1 MNTLRDFVHA
11 TRAGATAITAAVVTL
26 MTVAGSAFV
35 IDHNW
40 LVDQRDTLKNGSD
53 AGSVAA
59 TKHMSRLLTD
69 RPQIGDAELKAALDE
84 VVRRY
89 VVLNLQ
95 HLSEERRDLAM
106 ATLVVDVTPDRSTRT
121 VDTFVQADLGGTL
134 LATHLPMLS
143 GSETANVVTVVRAL
157 VEQTRISAEVV
168 LAIDMS
174 SSMSLGVD
182 GSRSVPE
189 SSSRMGVVKRA
200 ARELVD
206 VLDPSP
212 SHRIAVGLAPW
223 SYSVRLDADMQT
235 RWASNGWVRYPTSRH
250 YPVPYG
256 VSYGMSSPAGITQTL
271 ASTPPGTWRGCLDE
285 HRVVRDSHAE
295 WPPTSRLLDSPE
307 TLAFAQLFFP
317 AFRNYVHDC
326 HSLPLPDGFSS
337 QFCYTEARAAGQTV
351 RPEQFSCRWQ
361 GTPLLA
367 LTSDKTALD
376 RAIDSLRPDGR
387 GTYSTLGILWA
398 QRMLSRDW
406 RHVWGDSVH
415 PLDPGDPD
423 NEGLRKVIVL
433 LTDGE
438 DIYCGSDPGSCL
450 TSDMGIDRT
459 EACTLAKAQG
469 TEIFVIAAM
478 PPDQIS
484 SGMAEALRS
493 CSSEGEGGDGTY
505 VYINNSNATSLRD
518 AFVSIAHQ
526 LREARRVY

>member
-40 LVDQRDTLKNGSD
+40 LVDQRDTLKYGSD
-53 AGSVAA
+53 AGSIAA
-59 TKHMSRLLTD
+59 TVHMSRLLTD

-95 HLSEERRDLAM
+95 HLPEERRDLAT
-106 ATLVVDVTPDRSTRT
+106 ATLVVDVTPHRDART

-143 GSETANVVTVVRAL
+143 GAETANATSVRTL
-157 VEQTRISAEVV
+157 VEQTRIAAEVV

-174 SSMSLGVD
+174 SSMLRGVN
-182 GSRSVPE
+182 GRRSVPE

-206 VLDPSP
+206 VLEPSA
-212 SHRIAVGLAPW
+212 SHRIAVGLVPW
-223 SYSVRLDADMQT
+223 SFSVRLDADMQT
-235 RWASNGWVRYPTSRH
+235 RWAYSGWVKYPASRH

-256 VSYGMSSPAGITQTL
+256 VSYGTSPPAGVTQTL
-271 ASTPPGTWRGCLDE
+271 ASTPPETWWGCVDE
-285 HRVVRDSHAE
+285 HRVVGNSHAE

-317 AFRNYVHDC
+317 AFRSFVHDC
-326 HSLPLPDGFSS
+326 HSPPLPDGFAS
-337 QFCYTEARAAGQTV
+337 QFCYTESRAAGQTV
-351 RPEQFSCRWQ
+351 RADQYTCRSQ
-361 GTPLLA
+361 GSPLLA
-367 LTSDKTALD
+367 LTSDKTAIN
-376 RAIDSLRPDGR
+376 RAIDSLRPIGI
-387 GTYSTLGILWA
+387 GTYSATGILWA
-398 QRMLSRDW
+398 QRMLSRNW
-406 RHVWGDSVH
+406 QHVWGDSVH

-423 NEGLRKVIVL
+423 NAGLRKVIVL

-438 DIYCGSDPGSCL
+438 DNYCGSGPGACL

-478 PPDQIS
+478 PPNRIS

-505 VYINNSNATSLRD
+505 VYINNSSAASLRG
-518 AFVSIAHQ
+518 AFMSIAHQ